1 MWAEGL
7 DTGKDIYVRSSPV
20 TSYKL
25 GALNSRSIDSTV
37 SSAVCGETRG
47 LITPTGTEKVH
58 YFQFLSPLTC
68 LYHLIP
74 RTLAFFLNVSF
85 RLSSRTL
92 VSHDLPSVL
101 NNKEHLLST
110 YCTLDILLRE
120 ASSFNLHSHPG
131 SRENLPCYR

>member
-7 DTGKDIYVRSSPV
+7 DTGKDIYIRSSPV

-37 SSAVCGETRG
+37 SSAVCGETRE
-47 LITPTGTEKVH
+47 LITPTGTENVH

-85 RLSSRTL
+85 PLTSRTQ

-110 YCTLDILLRE
+110 Y
-120 ASSFNLHSHPG
+120 NKPG
-131 SRENLPCYR
+131 SALNGLYALSHLILSSL